1 MGMPRERQEHPGSA
15 CFVSPAAHSEGARGR
30 QSRQQ
35 WPRPDEQGSSR
46 GRTAVDT
53 SSGCPTP
60 ARLVS
65 WGQRE

>member
-1 MGMPRERQEHPGSA
+1 MGMPRERQERPGSA
-15 CFVSPAAHSEGARGR
+15 CFASPAAHCEGTRGR

-35 WPRPDEQGSSR
+35 WPCPDEQGSSR

-53 SSGCPTP
+53 SSGSPAP